1 MPASTA
7 VLTLSS
13 SRAGDIGTFEILD
26 CRFRIGRGIE
36 PGGAPT
42 SDVRA
47 AIIKLKVVATGGEII
62 IASVFDSSDQV
73 SGKVE
78 YKADENTTFK
88 TMKFEKSY
96 IIKYGESFNAES
108 NDPMII
114 KIHISAGTVEL
125 DGTSKSFDWAK

>member
-7 VLTLSS
+7 ILTLSS
-13 SRAGDIGTFEILD
+13 NRVGDVGTFEILD
-26 CRFRIGRGIE
+26 CRFRITRAID

-47 AIIKLKVVATGGEII
+47 AIIKLKVVSTGGEII
-62 IASVFDSSDQV
+62 VASVFDSSDQV

-88 TMKFEKSY
+88 TMKFDKSY
-96 IIKYGESFNAES
+96 IIKYGESFNSES

-114 KIHISAGTVEL
+114 KIHISAGNVEL
-125 DGTSKSFDWAK
+125 DGTSKFFDWAK